1 MHGFWR
7 HDDPIERA
15 NQQDHFLKNMS
26 MAGACLIACSLFEH
40 FGDHIGLTLGG
51 PLF

>member
-15 NQQDHFLKNMS
+15 N
-26 MAGACLIACSLFEH
+26 ACLIAFSLFEH